1 MTRPKKIFRLI
12 FFCLIALP
20 ALARASESRE
30 PAVELAA
37 PREQVLKERQHFNKL
52 KRSTRNIYKVTM
64 RSGVVFR
71 LQTALGYIS
80 TIDLPEKALKVFIGD
95 QELFKVEVYEKQVLV
110 KPLTDEEDAKTNL
123 VIVTESGRLAF
134 DISVGPPGTADFV
147 LDFRLPENDEILV
160 QNAFE
165 KRVSEKAGELEKNY
179 QAKEKKLEEKVE
191 KLSEEKLKEKI
202 AQEVKN
208 LKLKASAQNDGVQ
221 VNLLSLSQV
230 GEKAYLRFSVLNY
243 SKAPY
248 KVLKVLVGAISQ
260 ERNFLRTRPSGIIE
274 FPSELSLIDV
284 IQPDSYVYGV
294 AVLDY
299 RVLGKREKT
308 LFRILED
315 VQDNASS
322 KNLGRMI
329 ELKNFPWFE

>member
-1 MTRPKKIFRLI
+1 MRPKKILRLI

-20 ALARASESRE
+20 ALARAAEDSRE
-30 PAVELAA
+30 SAVEPAA
-37 PREQVLKERQHFNKL
+37 PQEQVLKERQHFNKL

-110 KPLTDEEDAKTNL
+110 KPITDEEDAKSNL
-123 VIVTESGRLAF
+123 VIVTQSGRLAF
-134 DISVGPPGTADFV
+134 DLSVGPPGTADFV

-179 QAKEKKLEEKVE
+179 QAKEKKLEEKAE

-202 AQEVKN
+202 TQEVKN
-208 LKLKASAQNDGVQ
+208 LKLKASAQKDGVQ

-230 GEKAYLRFSVLNY
+230 GEKVYLRFSVLNY
-243 SKAPY
+243 SLAPY

-260 ERNFLRTRPSGIIE
+260 ERNFLKTRPSGIIE

-299 RVLGKREKT
+299 RVLGKQEKT

-315 VQDNASS
+315 RQDNASS

-329 ELKNFPWFE
+329 ELKDFPWFE